1 MSLSHTV
8 GLFTHPDEEWESI
21 RNESESVTKLYFGHI
36 LLLALIPAVA
46 GFYGTTQVG
55 WQIGGDGQVI
65 RLTTSSALQLSVL
78 FYAAML
84 AGIFIIGKF
93 IDFFAATYDVKDT
106 TPRGVTLAAYTATP
120 IFLLG
125 VIAVYP
131 NIWVNML
138 VGLVAI
144 AYAVYLLYEG
154 LPILMKIPEERGFM
168 FASSVLTVGLVM
180 FVALLAITVVIWS
193 MGVGPVYVG

>member
-1 MSLSHTV
+1 MSLGHTV
-8 GLFTHPDEEWESI
+8 GLLTHPDREWEAI
-21 RNESESVTKLYFGHI
+21 RLESESLGQLYLRHI

-55 WQIGGDGQVI
+55 WQIGDGQVVK
-65 RLTTSSALQLSVL
+65 LTTGSALQLCIL

-84 AGIFIIGKF
+84 AGIYILGRF
-93 IDFFAATYDVKDT
+93 IDFFAATYDVKEQ

-120 IFLLG
+120 VFLLG

-131 NIWVNML
+131 NVWVNML
-138 VGLVAI
+138 VGLAAVA
-144 AYAVYLLYEG
+144 YSVYLLYEG

-180 FVALLAITVVIWS
+180 FVALLAMTVVIWS
-193 MGVGPVYVG
+193 MGVGPVYVN

>member
-1 MSLSHTV
+1 MSLTHTL
-8 GLFTHPDEEWESI
+8 GLLTHPDREWEAI
-21 RNESESVTKLYFGHI
+21 RNESESVGKLYFAHVLI
-36 LLLALIPAVA
+36 LALIPAA
-46 GFYGTTQVG
+46 AAFYGSTQVG
-55 WQIGGDGQVI
+55 WQIGDGQVI
-65 RLTTSSALQLSVL
+65 RLTAASALQLSAL

-84 AGIFIIGKF
+84 AGIYIIGRF
-93 IDFFAATYDVKDT
+93 IDFFAATYEVRER

-120 IFLLG
+120 VFLLG

-138 VGLVAI
+138 VGLAAI

-154 LPILMKIPEERGFM
+154 LPILMKIPEDRGFM

-180 FVALLAITVVIWS
+180 FVGLLAISVVIWS
-193 MGVGPVYVG
+193 MGIGPVYVS